1 MPIKL
6 TIKRLDNQGRGI
18 SYYNDK
24 IIFIYDALIDEEVE
38 VEITKDTSK
47 YYEGKVVNYIK
58 PSINRIQPKCPYINE
73 CGGCNLMHMSFD
85 QQMDFKKNKLKDIL
99 YKYAGIEDIDIKFIE
114 SNKDLFY
121 RNKIELKVHNNAYS
135 YYNHDSH
142 ESVDIARCLL
152 ANNTINEIIDYHT
165 FMNIRNGDITIRSN
179 YKDELLLVINCDHFE
194 FFNEPPHNVV
204 GVVVNGKTQYGNNYF
219 FDMIGDYKFKV
230 SYDAFFQI
238 NNYIANEI
246 FKILNNY
253 LDGKVLLDLYCG
265 SGVMGISMKDKVNKI
280 IGIEKIGNAI
290 KDAND
295 NANLNGVKDFKYYVG
310 DTSDVLNKINDDID
324 VVIVDPPRSGLN
336 DKTLNELLMIKPNM
350 IGYVSCDPMT
360 LARDINVLKE
370 QYNIKKIYGLDMF
383 PNTYHVET
391 VIILEKKDV

>member
-1 MPIKL
+1 
-6 TIKRLDNQGRGI
+6 
-18 SYYNDK
+18 
-24 IIFIYDALIDEEVE
+24 
-38 VEITKDTSK
+38 
-47 YYEGKVVNYIK
+47 
-58 PSINRIQPKCPYINE
+58 
-73 CGGCNLMHMSFD
+73 
-85 QQMDFKKNKLKDIL
+85 
-99 YKYAGIEDIDIKFIE
+99 
-114 SNKDLFY
+114 
-121 RNKIELKVHNNAYS
+121 
-135 YYNHDSH
+135 
-142 ESVDIARCLL
+142 
-152 ANNTINEIIDYHT
+152 
-165 FMNIRNGDITIRSN
+165 MNIRNGDITIRSN

-238 NNYIANEI
+238 NNYIASEI
-246 FKILNNY
+246 FKILNNN
-253 LDGKVLLDLYCG
+253 LEGNILLDLYCG

-280 IGIEKIGNAI
+280 IGIEKIDNAI

-336 DKTLNELLMIKPNM
+336 DKTLNEILMIKPNM